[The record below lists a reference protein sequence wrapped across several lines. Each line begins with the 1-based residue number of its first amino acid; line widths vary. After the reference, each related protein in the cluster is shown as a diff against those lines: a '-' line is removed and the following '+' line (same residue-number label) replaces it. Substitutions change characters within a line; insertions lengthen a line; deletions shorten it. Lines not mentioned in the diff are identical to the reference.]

1 MLRPRRTIMLIL
13 AVVLL
18 IAGTG
23 FSAQPAS
30 AAYCTEWHIVRRGES
45 LYTIARR
52 YGVSYQ
58 DLVELNK
65 LRNPRRISAGQ
76 RLCITMGSKPS
87 APSHSK
93 TARWDFKVTDVVAD
107 KSVTIRT
114 YNIPDNVYF
123 DVDMGRSQS
132 GWHNLIQVD
141 RLDSGAGGSFN
152 ARFPIPAQL
161 RGYSPLVIRL
171 TQVKKNVSIDRT
183 FQNTSGR
190 WDGGKHHPQRPDG
203 YKGIPTIWIE
213 GVVRNQSVTIRTRNF
228 PPKGNFDV
236 LMGSMGTRAVNGY
249 YVGHLYSGGGGNM
262 TATYSIPPAL
272 RGSYKIAIRTQ
283 NPPTGYYSYNW
294 FYNNTTK

>member
-1 MLRPRRTIMLIL
+1 MLRPRITILLIL
-13 AVVLL
+13 AVILL

-30 AAYCTEWHIVRRGES
+30 AAYCTEWHVVKRGES

-65 LRNPRRISAGQ
+65 LRSPRRIASGQ

-93 TARWDFKVTDVVAD
+93 TAKWDFKVMDVVAD

-123 DVDMGRSQS
+123 DVHMGRSQS

-141 RLDSGAGGSFN
+141 RLDTGAGGSFN

-161 RGYSPLVIRL
+161 RGYSPLAIRL
-171 TQVKKNVSIDRT
+171 TQVKKNVS
-183 FQNTSGR
+183 
-190 WDGGKHHPQRPDG
+190 
-203 YKGIPTIWIE
+203 
-213 GVVRNQSVTIRTRNF
+213 VQSVTIRTRNF
-228 PPKGNFDV
+228 PPKVNFDV
-236 LMGSMGTRAVNGY
+236 LMGPIGTRAVNGY
-249 YVGHLYSGGGGNM
+249 YVGHLYSGSGGTM
-262 TATYSIPPAL
+262 TATYIILPAL